1 MTRENTQIGDL
12 LKTITNTGIWQ
23 VGLEGILEEKVTKN
37 MESEKLA
44 RATKWGIRVFTT
56 AALAATAWG
65 CKNGWIPVDST
76 PDPTASTE
84 IVPPTEAS
92 IALGSLNE
100 IVSQVEKTA
109 IIDSLPED
117 RPESKYGNDGTSVF
131 KIDTENTSSK
141 FVMYELTD
149 EEVQNGIAVM
159 LDGQIVVQNVA
170 LYTEREDSE
179 GNKSWVRLIA
189 VTVPSGE
196 EEDGKNIVW
205 VYDEKGFPTE
215 GNQEVNL
222 ERPVLSYPIPN
233 TTDQVL
239 FSPLLPADP
248 NPIVGWDG
256 FNPFYVDIQGSIPGA
271 FKVNAN
277 TTRIETPTP
286 EVIAIP
292 EYPVIPQEITANL
305 PAKWNVVQETG
316 TWYIVDQSTNSKIYR
331 FPEAAEKWQKRNDVT
346 VGETTYEGWIKDEA
360 STEILTG
367 KDAGMELIQIK
378 NHSGGYS
385 SLPTGFGYL
394 KSYREVEIRYEQE
407 KMDLSFVTFVYFLKD
422 KKFLTIDF
430 SADTALVERTGVDIS
445 QSLGKRFSVVVLVP
459 PNGDFF
465 SSDLVSKITD
475 SNKFNK
481 LRQQINCYGRG
492 DFISATEL
500 FDILNSRQTE
510 YLDLTFRLIVDQFSV
525 PQ

>member
-131 KIDTENTSSK
+131 EIDTENTSSK

-233 TTDQVL
+233 TTDRVL

-292 EYPVIPQEITANL
+292 EYPVIPQEIAANL
-305 PAKWNVVQETG
+305 PAKWNVIQETDS
-316 TWYIVDQSTNSKIYR
+316 WYIVDQSTNSKIYR
-331 FPEAAEKWQKRNDVT
+331 FPQNAEKWQKRNDVT
-346 VGETTYEGWIKDEA
+346 IGETIYEGWIKDQGSKDVLSGEVTKMERVKIEKTG
-360 STEILTG
+360 SSKDVDLITIQPGYLTG
-367 KDAGMELIQIK
+367 YEI
-378 NHSGGYS
+378 
-385 SLPTGFGYL
+385 
-394 KSYREVEIRYEQE
+394 VEISDGVET
-407 KMDLSFVTFVYFLKD
+407 MDLLFFKMRYFLDNGKI
-422 KKFLTIDF
+422 LNLDF
-430 SADTALVERTGVDIS
+430 SADKINLEKRGLPNLNET
-445 QSLGKRFSVVVLVP
+445 LGKLMYVRVTMP
-459 PNGDFF
+459 GGD
-465 SSDLVSKITD
+465 SYLEKTVELATSY
-475 SNKFNK
+475 NKFNK
-481 LRQQINCYGRG
+481 LQKEF
-492 DFISATEL
+492 FIFTDTGWVKAEEL
-500 FDILNSRQTE
+500 LNELNNPSVEWMNLMFKLRV
-510 YLDLTFRLIVDQFSV
+510 DLIAL
-525 PQ
+525 